1 MSTLCEQS
9 VSRGRRSSAKA
20 YDPMDETYP
29 MDESVP
35 AESCQIMGEHSATNT
50 RLPGADPIELGEFM
64 STASAVPIT
73 KGRHP
78 MLSRRDQK
86 RLEDLRRRK
95 KKSPKMT
102 RSGLSTTCG
111 VKTQWGYCAAP
122 SEGGRCARHYD
133 EFIRK
138 QSK

>member
-1 MSTLCEQS
+1 MD
-9 VSRGRRSSAKA
+9 VS
-20 YDPMDETYP
+20 EH
-29 MDESVP
+29 
-35 AESCQIMGEHSATNT
+35 AENCQIMGECSATNQ
-50 RLPGADPIELGEFM
+50 RLPAADQVESAEFM

-78 MLSRRDQK
+78 MLSRKDQQ
-86 RLEDLRRRK
+86 RLEELRRRK

-102 RSGLSTTCG
+102 RSGLPTTCG
-111 VKTQWGYCAAP
+111 VKTQWGYCAAY
-122 SEGGRCARHYD
+122 SEVGMCDRHYD